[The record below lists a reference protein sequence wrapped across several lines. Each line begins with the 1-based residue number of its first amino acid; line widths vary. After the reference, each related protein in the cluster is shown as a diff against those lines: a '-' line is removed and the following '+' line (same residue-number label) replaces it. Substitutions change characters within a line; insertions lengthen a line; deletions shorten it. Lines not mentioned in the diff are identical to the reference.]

1 MYVLVI
7 VLLVLFVVFYTV
19 RRRRLAKE
27 FEKKIESFIEE
38 CDSFFAEF
46 DDIFDHYIQD
56 AERDAF
62 VFKYKALYH
71 ELQRYSSISSKVGNS
86 VKFEDFKKKYKN
98 FPRLVL
104 DSNVEIRCRELLK
117 EVDAF
122 SVEFDELFSHYIQD
136 EEKDAFIRKY
146 QALYF
151 ELQGYRRLS
160 SKVKAYV
167 KLEDF
172 ESKYENFPRLV
183 LESNVEIRCR
193 ELLKEVD
200 AFSVE
205 FDELFSHYIQD
216 EEKDAFIRKYQALYF
231 ELLGYSRI
239 SSKVR
244 AYAKLEE
251 FKSKYDVFPRL
262 VLESNAEIKRKEHL
276 KLLLQ
281 CVNVFLD
288 ELVFLTSH
296 YVTDDDGEMFRQKW
310 EKLSRD
316 VAICD
321 LKSNDEEY
329 EKIKLFETIYR
340 DFSNYIKKANKSF
353 VEQECQKYDSLFSN
367 IDGKS
372 LDLQQREAVVTDENR
387 ILVLAGAGS
396 GKTLTIAGKV
406 KYLCDVKN
414 INPEEILL
422 ISFTKKSAKE
432 MTDRIQGKLGIPV
445 KSMTFHKLGLD
456 IIECAVGKRPDVLD
470 KSLFE
475 GFIHNFFEKE
485 LVNYPELVK
494 NLIEYFAYYIDIP
507 KNMEDYS
514 SLGELYEAEK
524 SIDLETLRS
533 KYDQEKYIREEKI
546 KKAQNHT
553 TLKNEKVK
561 SLEEVQIAN
570 FLFLN
575 GVDYEYEKLYP
586 FECQDPLRKGYRPDF
601 YLKDYDIY
609 LEHFGITR
617 NYTVP
622 WLSPIEAQKYLD
634 GIEWKRAFHKQNNTR
649 LIETYS
655 YYNSEGILL
664 QKLEGLLEHNGIAL
678 KSRDFMDV
686 FNTVYATKTNKFFSE
701 FVQLCETFIVLFKSN
716 NYTVKTID
724 NWTDWLSLEENCFSK
739 RRNYTF
745 LNIIRV
751 ILEEYQKYLIVNKSI
766 DFSDMINDAT
776 ENVNG
781 GCKIPLYKYVIVD
794 EYQDIS
800 KARFNLLKAIVDK
813 TKAKLFCVGD
823 DWQSIYR
830 FAGSDIS
837 LFTGIEKYFGK
848 TKILKIE
855 KTYRNS
861 QKLID
866 EASRFILQNPLQ
878 LKKSLLSDKKL
889 DYPLV
894 FWGFDD
900 NPRNALQTIIN
911 KIALDFGTNS
921 SVLLLGRTNYDIEI
935 AKNTGLFREI
945 RKNGVDALEFIQ
957 NPMLPIQF
965 LSVHKSKGLE
975 ADNVILLNFRNDKLG
990 FPNQIIDDPV
1000 LNFVLTNAEDYRF
1013 AEERRLFY
1021 VAITRTKN
1029 RTYVLVDNKNPSP
1042 FFKEFSES
1050 TSVFFKSTGKRT
1062 SENQTK
1068 CPVCK
1073 TGDLLKVEHDGKTFV
1088 GCSNFPRCHYTQ
1100 RDVTI
1105 LSSPKVCPNCG
1116 GFLVKR
1122 KGYNGHY
1129 FVGCSNYPACEYK
1142 EKLIWNRFGN

>member
-1 MYVLVI
+1 MSLGMFVLII
-7 VLLVLFVVFYTV
+7 VLLVIFVACYVAH
-19 RRRRLAKE
+19 RKRLAKE
-27 FEKKIESFIEE
+27 FEEKVRSFIEV
-38 CDSFFAEF
+38 CDSFFVEF
-46 DDIFDHYIQD
+46 DGLFKHYIQD

-62 VFKYKALYH
+62 ILKYKVLYH
-71 ELQRYSSISSKVGNS
+71 ELQRYSGISSKV
-86 VKFEDFKKKYKN
+86 EDF
-98 FPRLVL
+98 
-104 DSNVEIRCRELLK
+104 
-117 EVDAF
+117 
-122 SVEFDELFSHYIQD
+122 
-136 EEKDAFIRKY
+136 
-146 QALYF
+146 
-151 ELQGYRRLS
+151 
-160 SKVKAYV
+160 V

-172 ESKYENFPRLV
+172 KKQYKDFPGLV
-183 LESNVEIRCR
+183 F
-193 ELLKEVD
+193 
-200 AFSVE
+200 A
-205 FDELFSHYIQD
+205 
-216 EEKDAFIRKYQALYF
+216 
-231 ELLGYSRI
+231 
-239 SSKVR
+239 
-244 AYAKLEE
+244 
-251 FKSKYDVFPRL
+251 
-262 VLESNAEIKRKEHL
+262 SNAEIKRKECL
-276 KLLLQ
+276 KSLIQ
-281 CVNVFLD
+281 YVNVFLD
-288 ELVFLTSH
+288 ELSFLTSR
-296 YVTDDDGEMFRQKW
+296 YVTEADGEIFRQKW
-310 EKLSRD
+310 EKLSQD
-316 VAICD
+316 VATCN
-321 LKSNDEEY
+321 LKANDEEY
-329 EKIKLFETIYR
+329 GKINLFKIIYK
-340 DFSNYIKKANKSF
+340 DFSNYLEKANETF
-353 VEQECQKYDSLFSN
+353 FAQESQKYDYLFSN

-372 LDLQQREAVVTDENR
+372 LDMQQREAVVTDEDR

-414 INPEEILL
+414 VSPEEILL
-422 ISFTKKSAKE
+422 ISFTKKSAQE

-445 KSMTFHKLGLD
+445 KSTTFHKLGLD
-456 IIECAVGKRPDVLD
+456 IIKSAVGKRPDVLD
-470 KSLFE
+470 ESLFNE
-475 GFIHNFFEKE
+475 FIHNFFEKE

-514 SLGELYEAEK
+514 SLGEMYEAEK
-524 SIDLETLRS
+524 SVDLETLRS
-533 KYDQEKYIREEKI
+533 KYDQEKYIQEEKI
-546 KKAQNHT
+546 KKSQNHT

-575 GVDYEYEKLYP
+575 GVNYEYEKLYP
-586 FECQDPLRKGYRPDF
+586 FENSDPLRKAYRPDF

-617 NYTVP
+617 NNTVP
-622 WLSPIEAQKYLD
+622 WLSPVEAKKYLD
-634 GIEWKRAFHKQNNTR
+634 GIDWKRELHKQNNTK

-655 YYNSEGILL
+655 YYNSEGVLL
-664 QKLEGLLEHNGIAL
+664 QKLEEILKQNGVVL
-678 KSRDFMDV
+678 KSRDFMDI
-686 FNTVYATKTNKFFSE
+686 FNTVYATKTNKYFSE
-701 FVQLCETFIVLFKSN
+701 FVKLCGTFIVLFKSN
-716 NYTVKTID
+716 NYTIETID
-724 NWTDWLSLEENCFSK
+724 NWKDWLSSEDNKFLQ
-739 RRNYTF
+739 RRNNTF

-751 ILEEYQKYLIVNKSI
+751 ILEEYQKYLIANNSI
-766 DFSDMINDAT
+766 DFSDMINNAT
-776 ENVNG
+776 ENVNA
-781 GCKIPLYKYVIVD
+781 GCDIPLYKYVIVD

-837 LFTGIEKYFGK
+837 LFTDIAKYFGK

-878 LKKSLLSDKKL
+878 LKKSLRSDKKL

-900 NPRNALQTIIN
+900 NPKNALQAIIN
-911 KIALDFGTNS
+911 KIALDYGANS
-921 SVLLLGRTNYDIEI
+921 SILLLGRTNYDIEI
-935 AKNTGLFREI
+935 AKDTGLFRKI
-945 RKNGVDALEFIQ
+945 RKNGVDALEYVQ
-957 NPMLPIQF
+957 NPKLQIQF

-1029 RTYVLVDNKNPSP
+1029 RTYVLVDNKNPSL

-1050 TSVFFKSTGKRT
+1050 TSVFFKSTRRKI
-1062 SENQTK
+1062 SEKQTK
-1068 CPVCK
+1068 CPLCK

-1088 GCSNFPRCHYTQ
+1088 GCSNFPRCRYAQ

-1105 LSSPKVCPNCG
+1105 LSSPKICPECG

-1122 KGYNGHY
+1122 KAYNGYN
-1129 FVGCSNYPACEYK
+1129 FVGCSNYPACGYK
-1142 EKLIWNRFGN
+1142 EKMFWK